1 MKFHQQNP
9 NEKGNLFALFN
20 SIDEKIYFNSNIVQS
35 TSLKISLPHPSMLSV
50 EEDVCAHKII
60 IYDTY
65 IAKLLGI
72 MRSEN
77 ILRFCKKEA

>member
-1 MKFHQQNP
+1 
-9 NEKGNLFALFN
+9 
-20 SIDEKIYFNSNIVQS
+20 
-35 TSLKISLPHPSMLSV
+35 MLSV